1 MNRRTALAL
10 IGQSAF
16 MATAAS
22 RIWAQPAGWPRRITG
37 ADGRAVELTALP
49 QRILSSSVTLTGTAL
64 AIGAPVIASAATVN
78 GQFFTQWAEQ
88 ARDVERL
95 WPAGRVDL
103 ESVLMLAP
111 DLILVSA
118 SGADSALAHVAQFSA
133 IAPTLILDY
142 ALQPWQALA
151 MQIGQVT
158 GREDQAAALL
168 ADYDRWIEDQRARMV
183 LPPGQAN
190 IVSYNG
196 PGMPNP
202 VALATGVHGRLLASL
217 GFQIEGPPP
226 DWPGGDA
233 AAGDFVRVAYEYLP
247 DLTAETTFLLNAG
260 QDRAEAFMVDP
271 LLANLPSVRAGQV
284 YALGETSFRID
295 YYSARQIVELL
306 AARFASGRVG

>member
-1 MNRRTALAL
+1 M
-10 IGQSAF
+10 F
-16 MATAAS
+16 MAAAFPA
-22 RIWAQPAGWPRRITG
+22 WTQPAGWPRRMTG
-37 ADGRAVELTALP
+37 ADGREIEITTPP

-64 AIGAPVIASAATVN
+64 AIGAPVVASGTTVD
-78 GQFFTQWAEQ
+78 GKFFAQWAEK
-88 ARDVERL
+88 ASDVEQL

-103 ESVLMLAP
+103 ESVLMIAP

-118 SGADSALAHVAQFSA
+118 SGADSALAQVAQFSA
-133 IAPTLILDY
+133 IAPVLVLDY
-142 ALQPWQALA
+142 ARQPWQSLA
-151 MQIGQVT
+151 EQLGQAT

-168 ADYDRWIEDQRARMV
+168 AGYDRWIEEQRARMV
-183 LPPGQAN
+183 LPSGPAN
-190 IVSYNG
+190 IVSYHG

-202 VALATGVHGRLLASL
+202 VAIATGVHGRLLASL

-226 DWPGGDA
+226 DWPGTDA

-260 QDRAEAFMVDP
+260 QDRVEAFMADP

-306 AARFASGRVG
+306 AAQFASGQAG